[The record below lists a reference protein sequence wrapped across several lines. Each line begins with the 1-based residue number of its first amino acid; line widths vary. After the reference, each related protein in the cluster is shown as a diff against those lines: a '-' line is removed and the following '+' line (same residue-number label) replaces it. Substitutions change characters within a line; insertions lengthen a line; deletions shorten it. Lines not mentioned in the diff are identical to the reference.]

1 MSAHSRRDL
10 FSAGIRT
17 SVAAGTAAILSSNCG
32 AVEPPTR
39 IAGSRL
45 KIGSCAY
52 SYRQLL
58 QSKTAPMS
66 LFQFLELCA
75 GLNMDGV
82 ELTSYYFQEPITL
95 AQIHKVSQR
104 AFLLGLEVAGTA
116 VGNVFCLP
124 VGEAR
129 TANIVKVKQWI
140 DYARDMGAPCLRVFA
155 GDPPKGL
162 EPAIGRKWV
171 VECLE
176 ECLPHAEERG
186 VMLALENHHGVVADA
201 EGVIEIL
208 SAIKSDWFG
217 MKWDSGNFNTADPY
231 SDLAKTAK
239 YAVTTHIKTEVAPNG
254 KKQPSD
260 LARIIGLLRGANYR
274 GYLMLEYEGAEPPL
288 TAIPKAILELQSLS
302 VK

>member
-17 SVAAGTAAILSSNCG
+17 SVAAGAAAVLSTNCG

-201 EGVIEIL
+201 EGIIEIL

-217 MKWDSGNFNTADPY
+217 MKWDSGNFNTA
-231 SDLAKTAK
+231 
-239 YAVTTHIKTEVAPNG
+239 
-254 KKQPSD
+254 
-260 LARIIGLLRGANYR
+260 ARR
-274 GYLMLEYEGAEPPL
+274 PPEHR
-288 TAIPKAILELQSLS
+288 ARSPAARVHQ
-302 VK
+302 